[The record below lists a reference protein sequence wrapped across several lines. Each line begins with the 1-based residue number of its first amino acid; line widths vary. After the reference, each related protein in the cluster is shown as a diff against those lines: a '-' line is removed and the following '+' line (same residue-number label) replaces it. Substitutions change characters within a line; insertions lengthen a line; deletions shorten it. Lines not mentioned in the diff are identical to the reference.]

1 MIRIQ
6 NILVP
11 VDFSE
16 ASKRAV
22 NYGLSL
28 ALEFKSRLILAHIAH
43 YDPAAYDKAKSD
55 LMELIPPDCRD
66 PLTFEII
73 VKSGDVRSELM
84 GIVQD
89 KEIDLV
95 IMGTRGRSY
104 FERMLL
110 GSVTD
115 RMLRKLHV
123 PILTVSHLD
132 PEREIHTPGP
142 VPLRKILYATDL
154 ANGSEEGL
162 KFSIRLAHGLDTSLL
177 VAHVV
182 QFADGAFHGIE
193 PAAFSADYANEIRA
207 RAEERLN
214 RLVALVSDGSV
225 PISTALAEGV
235 PYETVNRLA
244 EQYKA
249 DLIIINLQNKGLLER
264 AVLGATAERVIR
276 TATAPVLSLPL
287 PALYASRWVA
297 A

>member
-1 MIRIQ
+1 MIRLQ

-11 VDFSE
+11 VDFAN

-28 ALEFKSRLILAHIAH
+28 ALEFKARLILAHITH
-43 YDPAAYDKAKSD
+43 FDSIAYDKAKSD
-55 LMELIPPDCRD
+55 LMELIPPDRRD
-66 PLTFEII
+66 SLTFEII
-73 VKSGDVRSELM
+73 VKGGDVRSELM

-89 KEIDLV
+89 KEVDLV

-104 FERMLL
+104 FERMVL

-142 VPLRKILYATDL
+142 IPLRKILYATDL

-162 KFSIRLAHGLDTSLL
+162 KFSIRLARSLDATLT

-182 QFADGAFHGIE
+182 QFAD
-193 PAAFSADYANEIRA
+193 AAFYGVEVAAFFPDFANEIRA
-207 RAEERLN
+207 
-214 RLVALVSDGSV
+214 
-225 PISTALAEGV
+225 
-235 PYETVNRLA
+235 
-244 EQYKA
+244 
-249 DLIIINLQNKGLLER
+249 
-264 AVLGATAERVIR
+264 
-276 TATAPVLSLPL
+276 
-287 PALYASRWVA
+287 
-297 A
+297 

>member
-16 ASKRAV
+16 ASKRTV

-28 ALEFKSRLILAHIAH
+28 ALEFKSRLFLAHIAH

-115 RMLRKLHV
+115 
-123 PILTVSHLD
+123 
-132 PEREIHTPGP
+132 
-142 VPLRKILYATDL
+142 LRKILYATDL

-193 PAAFSADYANEIRA
+193 PAAFSADYASEIRA

-225 PISTALAEGV
+225 PISTALAE
-235 PYETVNRLA
+235 
-244 EQYKA
+244 
-249 DLIIINLQNKGLLER
+249 
-264 AVLGATAERVIR
+264 
-276 TATAPVLSLPL
+276 
-287 PALYASRWVA
+287 
-297 A
+297 

>member
-1 MIRIQ
+1 MIRIH

-16 ASKRAV
+16 ASKKAV

-28 ALEFKSRLILAHIAH
+28 ALEFKSRLFLAHIAH

-115 RMLRKLHV
+115 RMLRMLHV

-154 ANGSEEGL
+154 AEGAEQGL
-162 KFSIRLAHGLDTSLL
+162 ALSIRMARELDASLI
-177 VAHVV
+177 VTHVV
-182 QFADGAFHGIE
+182 QFADVAFHGME
-193 PAAFSADYANEIRA
+193 TAAF
-207 RAEERLN
+207 L
-214 RLVALVSDGSV
+214 
-225 PISTALAEGV
+225 P
-235 PYETVNRLA
+235 
-244 EQYKA
+244 QYS
-249 DLIIINLQNKGLLER
+249 N
-264 AVLGATAERVIR
+264 
-276 TATAPVLSLPL
+276 
-287 PALYASRWVA
+287 
-297 A
+297 